1 MPDADKTFR
10 QVPGLYRLWDL
21 QFVLNHVDDYHL
33 HYAEM
38 TEAGVPLYAVYRRRV
53 EEAGS

>member
-53 EEAGS
+53 EEAV